1 MNKLK
6 EKFFKKY
13 LTNSI
18 KCDIIYI
25 VKKKEDCKMP
35 VKINGKEVTKEEFR
49 EFMLKRMAQQKEIKK
64 LSKTELG
71 REILRQKGIK
81 PITD

>member
-1 MNKLK
+1 MG
-6 EKFFKKY
+6 
-13 LTNSI
+13 
-18 KCDIIYI
+18 
-25 VKKKEDCKMP
+25 

-49 EFMLKRMAQQKEIKK
+49 ELILKRVAQQKEVKK

-81 PITD
+81 SID

>member
-1 MNKLK
+1 MNKLN
-6 EKFFKKY
+6 EKIFRKC
-13 LTNSI
+13 LTNFP
-18 KCDIIYI
+18 KYDIIYT
-25 VKKKEDCKMP
+25 VKKKGVLQMP

-49 EFMLKRMAQQKEIKK
+49 EFMLKRMAQQKAIKK

-71 REILRQKGIK
+71 REMLKQKGIK